1 MRWNLVARTGELV
14 RRGFLQLLAQGAH
27 ILLQSVYLL
36 LLAKHCAV
44 ERIEK
49 VFGKTHLGLKFVQ
62 FSFHNAFPGAGA
74 LKRKHHCNA
83 AQHGC
88 HAGTHRMTSKG
99 EMDYICA
106 FDFLPG
112 AAGGT

>member
-1 MRWNLVARTGELV
+1 MRRNLVARTGEFV
-14 RRGFLQLLAQGAH
+14 RRGVLQLLAQGANV
-27 ILLQSVYLL
+27 LLQSVYLL

-44 ERIEK
+44 ERIKK
-49 VFGKTHLGLKFVQ
+49 VFCKTHLAFKFVQ
-62 FSFHNAFPGAGA
+62 FTFHHAFPG
-74 LKRKHHCNA
+74 N
-83 AQHGC
+83 
-88 HAGTHRMTSKG
+88 G